1 MSEHLSDSC
10 CFNMYFN
17 TIGKYYCDKNVF
29 SYPSSRWFNSNRW
42 WRIYERVK
50 VSRICNVPHVL
61 LFWSFLQC
69 VSLILVIPSS
79 FHYQYITAHALLFF
93 LLVCLGPLCKR
104 RILFSF
110 ISNCS
115 IFLARI
121 AELFYFLYWLPD
133 HCLSIIYSH
142 WHKTLQCLYLPDIHF
157 PCIKHVKENNKNL
170 SKYSYL
176 LFLVIFSYTSCKCQ
190 KAGICE

>member
-1 MSEHLSDSC
+1 M
-10 CFNMYFN
+10 CFPILPPDDLIQ
-17 TIGKYYCDKNVF
+17 TDDEE
-29 SYPSSRWFNSNRW
+29 
-42 WRIYERVK
+42 RIYKHVK

-79 FHYQYITAHALLFF
+79 FHYQYITSHALLFF

-142 WHKTLQCLYLPDIHF
+142 WHKTSQCLYLPDIHF

-176 LFLVIFSYTSCKCQ
+176 LFLVIFNTHHANARRLVSVNRLFLRKLFINVC
-190 KAGICE
+190 

>member
-1 MSEHLSDSC
+1 
-10 CFNMYFN
+10 MYFN

-42 WRIYERVK
+42 WRKNLQTCKSLSY
-50 VSRICNVPHVL
+50 
-61 LFWSFLQC
+61 LQC
-69 VSLILVIPSS
+69 TTCTSVLIFPAICIFNTCYPIIFPLSIYYFSCS
-79 FHYQYITAHALLFF
+79 TFF

-157 PCIKHVKENNKNL
+157 PCIKHVKENNMNL

-190 KAGICE
+190 KAGVCE